1 MTTASKPHI
10 AVIGG
15 TGAMGKGIAY
25 RLLKA
30 GYQVTIG
37 TRNPDSSSDVIQ
49 QLQEK
54 VATDRLQVATNSEA
68 ATNADL
74 VFVTVPFAH
83 QEATLRDIA
92 PRVSAKVVI
101 DATVALNPP
110 RVNTVH
116 LRNGESAG
124 MAAQQTLGDSVKLVS
139 AFQNV
144 AAASLLKEDNNHCDV
159 LVTGN
164 DRESCDLVCRLIGDM
179 GFTAFY
185 AGAIQNSIA
194 VEAMTSV
201 LIQINRHYGVPGAGL
216 QINLNHPAGNA

>member
-1 MTTASKPHI
+1 MTTAPKPHI

-30 GYQVTIG
+30 GYRVTIG
-37 TRNPDSSSDVIQ
+37 TRNPARSSEVIQ

-54 VATDRLQVATNSEA
+54 VATANLQVDTNTTA
-68 ATNADL
+68 AASANL
-74 VFVTVPFAH
+74 IFVTVPFAH
-83 QEATLRDIA
+83 QESTLNAIA
-92 PRVSAKVVI
+92 PVVDEKI
-101 DATVALNPP
+101 VVDTTVALNPP
-110 RVNTVH
+110 KVNTVH

-124 MAAQQTLGDSVKLVS
+124 MVGQKILGDSVKLVS

-144 AAASLLKEDNNHCDV
+144 AAASLLKEDDAHCDV

-164 DRESCDLVCRLIGDM
+164 DRESCDIACKLIEEM

-185 AGAIQNSIA
+185 AGSIQNSIA

-201 LIQINRHYGVPGAGL
+201 LIQINRHYGVPGAGI
-216 QINLNHPAGNA
+216 QINLNQAAAKP